1 MTENTILESAPTFEE
16 CIGRLETLVR
26 RLEQGELNL
35 EEALSC
41 YKEGIGLVQQC
52 QKHLERTAEEVKV
65 LTEGLE
71 DVPNA

>member
-1 MTENTILESAPTFEE
+1 MKENAMPESAQTFEE
-16 CIGRLETLVR
+16 CIGRLEALVR

-41 YKEGIGLVQQC
+41 YKEGIGLVQLC

-65 LTEGLE
+65 LTEGLGE
-71 DVPNA
+71 VPDA